1 MALTGMR
8 GAAGRCQLAA
18 AKPRVYNTYLL
29 LPPTPN
35 ISKVWTKCGVTQAY
49 QTLFPNVF
57 FYWFYRARE
66 QSAEPV
72 SFSSH
77 IKKVR
82 STPAQVARLHH
93 PNFGAPVKRVPIC
106 WRDMSGAESASV
118 GQKRKNFNL
127 SEREELVR
135 HLLAGSEDGVLK
147 HGAYA
152 NPGMIMNR
160 PLPRV
165 GTPFFFIECDVLI
178 HALRST
184 PETHTCR
191 AVSLSRRWVR
201 SSKISAISPT
211 RG

>member
-1 MALTGMR
+1 MEDKTR
-8 GAAGRCQLAA
+8 SVR
-18 AKPRVYNTYLL
+18 YLYIESS
-29 LPPTPN
+29 LPPIPN

-57 FYWFYRARE
+57 FYWFYRARA

-82 STPAQVARLHH
+82 STPAQVARLHL

-106 WRDMSGAESASV
+106 GRDMSGAESASV

>member
-1 MALTGMR
+1 MR
-8 GAAGRCQLAA
+8 CNSGLS
-18 AKPRVYNTYLL
+18 N
-29 LPPTPN
+29 
-35 ISKVWTKCGVTQAY
+35 
-49 QTLFPNVF
+49 
-57 FYWFYRARE
+57 
-66 QSAEPV
+66 
-72 SFSSH
+72 SFSECFFFIGSIAPARKTQNRCLFH
-77 IKKVR
+77 PTSKKFVPPQHKLLVFTTPTLELR
-82 STPAQVARLHH
+82 SNAFPSAGGTC
-93 PNFGAPVKRVPIC
+93 PVP
-106 WRDMSGAESASV
+106 SASV
-118 GQKRKNFNL
+118 GQKRKTFNL

-211 RG
+211 R